1 MPGTG
6 TASELGLGFCFFAG
20 QGRKVLELTV
30 CPYSIHL
37 FNISFFMKKISLA
50 FMSVGALCMAKAQT
64 QPAPV
69 VTTLPP
75 IIVTANP
82 LGASDLIVPA
92 AQYSGT
98 GLLLRSQ
105 TTLGET
111 LDGTPGISSTY
122 FGPNASRPVIRGLD
136 GDRIRILNNGAA
148 LVDASGLSYDHAVAA
163 DPLSTERIEVLRG
176 PGALQYGGS
185 AVGGVINVMDNR
197 VPRAAIFGATG
208 GVAGKVDASLAS
220 GNAERS
226 GVVLLETGTDK
237 FMLHAD
243 IFNRKTDDV
252 GVPQDLACTKPGSAS
267 VAKKICNS
275 ASLSNGGA
283 LGGSLLFDQGYA
295 GLSVSEF
302 NSNYGTVA
310 EDEVTIDMK
319 SNRYAFEGEVKNLKG
334 IVQGLKWQV
343 GRNEYEHTEFEGATA
358 GTLFKSS
365 GNDVRL
371 EARHARWGAL
381 DGVVGVQFDRSR
393 FSADGDEAFA
403 PYSSTRQNALFAYEE
418 LATTWGKLSA
428 GARLESVQVESTGN
442 PLVARFVPDS
452 RSFTPKSYAL
462 GALWKVAPAWQ
473 LSTNLAHS
481 QRAPK
486 DYELFANGPHLATN
500 AFEVGNGNFS
510 KEQSTNLDVGA
521 NWKSGAN
528 LFGLSAFV
536 NQFSNYLSLEASGI
550 NRDTEGNGGNGVS
563 VTDDG
568 DGNSVESGG
577 NAKILPEYV
586 YTSIQAR
593 FTGLEAHGAIR
604 LLDSA
609 STLDLELRGD
619 MVRAVNMDT
628 SQPLPRI
635 APLRLGA
642 ALVWAKGSWSA
653 RLGASHSAAQ
663 NEVPVGQLST
673 DAYTLWNAAMTYR
686 VKAASANMLWYAKVD
701 NLTDTLAYSASS
713 ILTQTA
719 AGKAP
724 LPGRT
729 LKVGLR
735 AEF

>member
-1 MPGTG
+1 M
-6 TASELGLGFCFFAG
+6 
-20 QGRKVLELTV
+20 
-30 CPYSIHL
+30 
-37 FNISFFMKKISLA
+37 
-50 FMSVGALCMAKAQT
+50 GALCMAKAQT
-64 QPAPV
+64 QPAPA

-75 IIVTANP
+75 VIITANP
-82 LGASDLIVPA
+82 LGTSDLIAPA

-111 LDGTPGISSTY
+111 LDGAPGISSTY

-148 LVDASGLSYDHAVAA
+148 VVDASGLSYDHAVAA

-185 AVGGVINVMDNR
+185 AVGGVVNVMDNR
-197 VPRAAIFGATG
+197 IPRTAIFDATG

-220 GNAERS
+220 ANKEQS
-226 GVVLLETGTDK
+226 GGVLLETGTDK

-243 IFNRKTDDV
+243 VFNRNTDDV

-267 VAKKICNS
+267 LAKKICNS

-310 EDEVTIDMK
+310 EDEVTIGMK

-334 IVQGLKWQV
+334 IVQGLKWQI
-343 GRNEYEHTEFEGATA
+343 GRNEYEHTELEGAA
-358 GTLFKSS
+358 VGTVFKNS

-371 EARHARWGAL
+371 EARHAQWGGL

-418 LATTWGKLSA
+418 LATTWGKWSA
-428 GARLESVQVESTGN
+428 GARVESVQVESTGN
-442 PLVARFVPDS
+442 PLVTRFVPDS
-452 RSFTPKSYAL
+452 RSFTPTSYAL
-462 GALWKVAPAWQ
+462 GALWKVASAWQ
-473 LSTNLAHS
+473 LSTNLAHT

-486 DYELFANGPHLATN
+486 DYELFANGPHLATH
-500 AFEVGNGNFS
+500 AYEVGNANFS
-510 KEQSTNLDVGA
+510 KEKSTNLDVGA

-528 LFGLSAFV
+528 LFGVSAFV

-563 VTDDG
+563 VTDNG
-568 DGNSVESGG
+568 DGTSVESGG
-577 NAKILPEYV
+577 NAEILSEYL

-593 FTGLEAHGAIR
+593 FTGLEAHGVMR

-609 STLDLELRGD
+609 STLDLEWRGD
-619 MVRAVNMDT
+619 VVRAVNVDT

-642 ALVWAKGSWSA
+642 ALVWAKGAWSA
-653 RLGASHSAAQ
+653 RLGASHAAAQ

-686 VKAASANMLWYAKVD
+686 VKAASVNTLWYAKVD